1 LSLPVPVLDDGQRR
15 ALEYPLDGALLALM
29 GPAGSGKSTILLR
42 RADLAA
48 ERFPGAVLLGS
59 ATRQGVTRIRES
71 AAAVAGLKTCRIE
84 TLERVALEI
93 LNERADASAVARP
106 EIIDE
111 VRAATLFHAVG
122 AELFSLDWT
131 ELPGAEIDPE
141 VPGLRAPEFF
151 ADAAFRLIRRLRG
164 GLISPGEFRTLCLRA
179 ATDFY
184 GNPPN
189 FADATLLM
197 ETDKRYRSSLR
208 VSPAELERQR
218 GREIDLIKV
227 LSRLYASYVDSLVAR
242 GCMTEVDAV
251 YEATRFLQADEKA
264 AARARSRFVCV
275 ALDDAQDLDDGQI
288 ALLKA
293 IYGASLSGVTL
304 AGDAAQDTREFA
316 GARGA
321 RLLGKAATTI
331 ELSEQ
336 YRCAPAIVR
345 AAGVVRK
352 TTPIEATAPDAAA
365 VELYRADTLTD
376 EALYVAETVATLVAR
391 GIAPERIAVITRN
404 LRSAQPFAGALLARN
419 VPLDMAGE
427 ASLYEFPATADALGV
442 LWAFYDPY
450 RHDWLLRNLESPW
463 LRLSDASIAL
473 LCGEASDPQELLF
486 EIPGEEDGDETR
498 KHWDRRRD
506 VRLARNV
513 TRGDVDAE
521 LPAEARSRLE
531 EFRAAL
537 LRWEMLER
545 SLGLPAL
552 VRTILGETMLAAL
565 GDDAR
570 SRFARGCVERL
581 LGEIDAFA
589 LRRPLATLGD
599 FLEEAE
605 ESAAADS
612 DLLALD
618 AVASDC
624 VMLLDVEAA
633 KGREYDHVFIIDA
646 RAGAFPRYYTPDTF
660 LFTPRW
666 GIIPKENV
674 GDEANAARTAKFTY
688 ALYRL
693 RPREKYNAQERRAFA
708 CGAMRARERLYVS
721 ASGRATQGRSAPEIL
736 EELRAAQ
743 PIFQF

>member
-1 LSLPVPVLDDGQRR
+1 MVHDDGQRR
-15 ALEYPLDGALLALM
+15 ALEHPLDGALIALT
-29 GPAGSGKSTILLR
+29 GPAGSGKSATLLR
-42 RADLAA
+42 RAEAA
-48 ERFPGAVLLGS
+48 AARFPGAVWLSS
-59 ATRQGVTRIRES
+59 ATRQGVARTRES
-71 AAAVAGLKTCRIE
+71 AEAAGLQACRIE
-84 TLERVALEI
+84 TLETVALEI
-93 LNERADASAVARP
+93 LNERADSKDVARP

-131 ELPGAEIDPE
+131 ELPGAAIDPE
-141 VPGLRAPEFF
+141 ITGLRAPEFF

-164 GLISPGEFRTLCLRA
+164 GLVSPAEFRTLCLRGA
-179 ATDFY
+179 ADFY

-189 FADATLLM
+189 FADAKLLM
-197 ETDKRYRSSLR
+197 DTDKRYRDSLR

-218 GREIDLIKV
+218 GREIDLVKV

-251 YEATRFLQADEKA
+251 YEATRFLQADAKA
-264 AARARSRFVCV
+264 GARVRSRLVCL
-275 ALDDAQDLDDGQI
+275 ALDDAQDLYEGQI
-288 ALLKA
+288 ELLKA
-293 IYGASLSGVTL
+293 IYGATLNGVTL
-304 AGDAAQDTREFA
+304 AGDVAQATREFA
-316 GARGA
+316 GARGSK
-321 RLLGKAATTI
+321 LLAQAGTTI
-331 ELSEQ
+331 ELREQ
-336 YRCAPAIVR
+336 YRCPAAIVG
-345 AAGVVRK
+345 AADVVRK
-352 TTPIEATAPDAAA
+352 TSRMDATAPAAAA
-365 VELYRADTLTD
+365 VELYRADTLND
-376 EALYVAETVATLVAR
+376 ETRYVAETVATLLAHGV
-391 GIAPERIAVITRN
+391 APERIAVITRN

-427 ASLYEFPATADALGV
+427 ASLYELPATADALGV

-498 KHWDRRRD
+498 KRWDRRRD

-521 LPAEARSRLE
+521 LSLEARTRLE
-531 EFRAAL
+531 TFRHAL
-537 LRWEMLER
+537 LRWEALER
-545 SLGLPAL
+545 ELALPELA
-552 VRTILGETMLAAL
+552 RTILNETTLAAL

-581 LGEIDAFA
+581 LREIDAFA
-589 LRRPLATLGD
+589 RRLPLATLGD

-605 ESAAADS
+605 ESAASDS

-618 AVASDC
+618 AVAANC

-660 LFTPRW
+660 LFTQKW
-666 GIIPKENV
+666 GMIPKENV
-674 GDEANAARTAKFTY
+674 GDEASASRTAKFTY
-688 ALYRL
+688 ALYRI

-721 ASGRATQGRSAPEIL
+721 ASGRATQARSAPELL
-736 EELRAAQ
+736 EELRAAE

>member
-1 LSLPVPVLDDGQRR
+1 LSLPAPVLDDAQRR
-15 ALEYPLDGALLALM
+15 ALAYPLDGALLALT

-42 RADLAA
+42 RAELAA
-48 ERFPGAVLLGS
+48 ARFPGAVLLGS
-59 ATRQGVTRIRES
+59 ATRRGVARVRES
-71 AAAVAGLKTCRIE
+71 AVGNAGLQTCRIE
-84 TLERVALEI
+84 TLEWLALEI
-93 LNERADASAVARP
+93 LNGRAEAAGTSRP

-131 ELPGAEIDPE
+131 ELPGAELDPE
-141 VPGLRAPEFF
+141 IPGLRAPEFF

-164 GLISPGEFRTLCLRA
+164 GLISPAEFRTFCLRGA
-179 ATDFY
+179 ADFY
-184 GNPPN
+184 GKPPN

-218 GREIDLIKV
+218 GREIDLVKV

-251 YEATRFLQADEKA
+251 YEATRFLQADENA
-264 AARARSRFVCV
+264 AARARSRFVCI
-275 ALDDAQDLDDGQI
+275 ALDDAQDLYDGQI
-288 ALLKA
+288 ALLEA

-321 RLLGKAATTI
+321 GLLSKAATTI

-336 YRCAPAIVR
+336 YRCPPAIVR

-352 TTPIEATAPDAAA
+352 TSPVETTVSGEPA
-365 VELYRADTLTD
+365 VELYRADTLND
-376 EALYVAETVATLVAR
+376 ETRYVADTVATLLAR
-391 GIAPERIAVITRN
+391 GITPDRIAVITRN

-427 ASLYEFPATADALGV
+427 ASLYELPATADALGV

-486 EIPGEEDGDETR
+486 EIPGDEDGDETR
-498 KHWDRRRD
+498 KRWDRRRD

-521 LPAEARSRLE
+521 LSAEARTRLE
-531 EFRAAL
+531 GFRAAL
-537 LRWEMLER
+537 LRWETLER

-552 VRTILGETMLAAL
+552 VRTILGETTLAAL

-570 SRFARGCVERL
+570 SRFARGCIERL
-581 LGEIDAFA
+581 LREIDAFA
-589 LRRPLATLGD
+589 RRRPLATLGD

-612 DLLALD
+612 DLLSLEP
-618 AVASDC
+618 VASNC

-660 LFTPRW
+660 LFTRKW
-666 GIIPKENV
+666 GMIPKENV
-674 GDEANAARTAKFTY
+674 GDEAIAARTAKFTY

-693 RPREKYNAQERRAFA
+693 RPREKYNLQERRAFA
-708 CGAMRARERLYVS
+708 SGAMRARERLYVS

-743 PIFQF
+743 PVFQF